1 MGKVYLAEQK
11 MGTATRKVAIKTLH
25 PELSN
30 DAQLVARF
38 HRESETVIELRHP
51 NTIQFYDFGE
61 LDDATLIIV
70 MEYIQGKPLATVL
83 EEDGAIDPAR
93 VEKIIIQACGS
104 LHEAHQRGIVQWPA
118 AVVFYLIYVA
128 AILVLCVLPAV
139 EKQSLTRAIGTGA
152 LFGLAAYAAFDLTA
166 LALLKGFPLQGA
178 LVDLAW
184 GTVLTGSVS
193 AAGYLIAR
201 ALAAQ
206 RWPAPRRRP

>member
-1 MGKVYLAEQK
+1 MTALFYVKLYAATTGVFFLLDVMWLGVIAKGFYARQMGHL
-11 MGTATRKVAIKTLH
+11 
-25 PELSN
+25 
-30 DAQLVARF
+30 
-38 HRESETVIELRHP
+38 LR
-51 NTIQFYDFGE
+51 
-61 LDDATLIIV
+61 DD
-70 MEYIQGKPLATVL
+70 
-83 EEDGAIDPAR
+83 
-93 VEKIIIQACGS
+93 
-104 LHEAHQRGIVQWPA
+104 VQWPA

-139 EKQSLTRAIGTGA
+139 EKQSLARAIGTGA

-201 ALAAQ
+201 ALAA
-206 RWPAPRRRP
+206 